1 MNRLLLLV
9 LLACNGGQQPELP
22 ARNIIQIAPDDAQI
36 LQVRETAVRMLPAF
50 IERLTTPTTTQ
61 TYLGLNGRFE
71 EDGHVEHLW
80 SGRLKVLDDG
90 FSGVVNR
97 EPVIGRDGHR
107 RRNCCRQ
114 VSLIAR
120 KTFNAAAGFF
130 VE

>member
-1 MNRLLLLV
+1 MNRLSLLV

-22 ARNIIQIAPDDAQI
+22 ARNIIQIAPGDAQI
-36 LQVRETAVRMLPAF
+36 LQVRETAVLMLPAF
-50 IERLTTPTTTQ
+50 IEPLTKPTATQ

-80 SGRLKVLDDG
+80 LGQLQVLDDG

-97 EPVIGRDGHR
+97 EPVIGLDGHR
-107 RRNCCRQ
+107 RRNCCERM
-114 VSLIAR
+114 SLMAR
-120 KTFNAAAGFF
+120 KTFNAAAGFV